1 MSCGCNNNKS
11 FYAGSGCHCRDSA
24 TGNLTIV
31 LVPGEFAPGILDNGD
46 TRSGELGASSRS
58 TLEGYL
64 NLPQVKAGL
73 DTIAWA
79 EGAPSYNTLFGG
91 GTFSGSQHPNRCI
104 PYKNTCSTAAGRYQ
118 FLYRTWTGIASRLG
132 LSDFGERNQDIAALA
147 LIEERGELAKL
158 VNGDFEAM
166 MRGLGC
172 AWAALPYATCGQ
184 SRKSLSAT
192 MNYYRS
198 ALAVYGGAS
207 SSNLPPQGS
216 AKLAPTTGALLGGGA
231 GLLVLLA
238 AIYAISD

>member
-1 MSCGCNNNKS
+1 M
-11 FYAGSGCHCRDSA
+11 
-24 TGNLTIV
+24 
-31 LVPGEFAPGILDNGD
+31 
-46 TRSGELGASSRS
+46 
-58 TLEGYL
+58 
-64 NLPQVKAGL
+64 
-73 DTIAWA
+73 
-79 EGAPSYNTLFGG
+79 
-91 GTFSGSQHPNRCI
+91 
-104 PYKNTCSTAAGRYQ
+104 
-118 FLYRTWTGIASRLG
+118 
-132 LSDFGERNQDIAALA
+132 DIAALEELRAVAAELGADPLLVQGAGGNASVKIGDGLWVKASGTWMRDAQLHNVFAQVCLAPLLA
-147 LIEERGELAKL
+147 LR